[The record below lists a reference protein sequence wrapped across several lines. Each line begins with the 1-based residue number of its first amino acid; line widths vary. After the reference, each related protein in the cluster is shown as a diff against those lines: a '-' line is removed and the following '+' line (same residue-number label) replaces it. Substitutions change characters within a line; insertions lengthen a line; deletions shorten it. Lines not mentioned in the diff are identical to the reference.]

1 MFKYNFVK
9 TREYIFIILTATIFL
24 FKSTSDLSSKE
35 NLFVVK
41 DVQIED
47 SFDVNF
53 SRDKLIDK
61 ALKKSFAKLL
71 SNILIQDDIKKLK
84 KTKLSQIKKLVF
96 NFKISDEKFLNN
108 KYIGTFHVTYDDFKI
123 KEFLR
128 KKIYHFLHPK
138 AQRLYFFQYSLLKM
152 KSKFLMKTFFTPIG

>member
-1 MFKYNFVK
+1 MKIFKMSKYLISSIK
-9 TREYIFIILTATIFL
+9 EYIFIILTATIFL

-61 ALKKSFAKLL
+61 ALKKSFL
-71 SNILIQDDIKKLK
+71 D
-84 KTKLSQIKKLVF
+84 
-96 NFKISDEKFLNN
+96 
-108 KYIGTFHVTYDDFKI
+108 Y
-123 KEFLR
+123 
-128 KKIYHFLHPK
+128 
-138 AQRLYFFQYSLLKM
+138 
-152 KSKFLMKTFFTPIG
+152 